1 MVERKLYMDK
11 ISSFINQDIIK
22 VITGIRRCGK
32 SYFFKLIIDEL
43 KEMGVNEENILL
55 IDLELP
61 EYNMIKSNSQLD
73 EIVLEYLNSHE
84 DKVYMFFDEIQNVED
99 WQISINSYFKL
110 PDVEIFITG
119 SNSKLLSSELSTYL
133 TGRYVSIDMYPF
145 SFIEFLDYKNE
156 LGEKPIMANELK
168 TELENYFDEY
178 MAYGGFPIAISLK
191 DHKEIILNDLYSSIL
206 LHDIVERH
214 GIRNVGLFNRIV
226 KFLIENIG
234 NPISA
239 HSVYNYLKHEISG
252 ISKPT
257 IYNYLDYLEEAYV
270 LSKATREDLIG
281 KREITGSEKY
291 YLMDLGF
298 YKSQLEEKQQNTGHV
313 LENIVYL
320 ELLRQDYKVTIG
332 KINGSEID
340 FVCRKGNGKI
350 YVQVCYLIN
359 EDEEIIEREFEPLSK
374 IKDNY
379 PKYVLS
385 MDKSDYSHDGIE
397 HVNIIRF
404 LKNPDCLAS

>member
-110 PDVEIFITG
+110 PNVEIFITG

-156 LGEKPIMANELK
+156 LGEKPITANELK

-214 GIRNVGLFNRIV
+214 DIRNVGLFNRIV

-239 HSVYNYLKHEISG
+239 HSVYNYLKHEISE

-270 LSKATREDLIG
+270 LSKASREDLIG

-298 YKSQLEEKQQNTGHV
+298 YKSQLEEKQQNTGHI

-332 KINGSEID
+332 KINESEID
-340 FVCRKGNGKI
+340 FVCRKGNRKI

-359 EDEEIIEREFEPLSK
+359 EDEEIIKREFEPLSK
-374 IKDNY
+374 IRDNY

-385 MDKSDYSHDGIE
+385 MEKSDYSRDGIE

>member
-84 DKVYMFFDEIQNVED
+84 DKVYMFFDEIQNVGD

-110 PDVEIFITG
+110 PNVEIFITG

-156 LGEKPIMANELK
+156 LGEKPITANELK

-214 GIRNVGLFNRIV
+214 DIRNVGLFNRIV

-239 HSVYNYLKHEISG
+239 HSVYNYLKHEISE

-270 LSKATREDLIG
+270 LSKASREDLIG

-298 YKSQLEEKQQNTGHV
+298 YKSQLEEKQQNTGHI

-332 KINGSEID
+332 KINESEID
-340 FVCRKGNGKI
+340 FVCRKGNRKI

-359 EDEEIIEREFEPLSK
+359 EDEEIIKREFEPLSK
-374 IKDNY
+374 IRDNY

-385 MDKSDYSHDGIE
+385 MEKSDYSRDGIE

>member
-73 EIVLEYLNSHE
+73 EIVLEYLNGHE

-110 PDVEIFITG
+110 PNVEIFITG

-145 SFIEFLDYKNE
+145 SFTEFLDYKNE
-156 LGEKPIMANELK
+156 LGEKPITANELK

-214 GIRNVGLFNRIV
+214 DIRNVGLFNRIV

-239 HSVYNYLKHEISG
+239 HSVYNYLKHEISE

-270 LSKATREDLIG
+270 LSKASREDLIG

-298 YKSQLEEKQQNTGHV
+298 YKSQLEEKQQNTGHI

-332 KINGSEID
+332 KINESEID
-340 FVCRKGNGKI
+340 FVCRKGNRKI

-359 EDEEIIEREFEPLSK
+359 EDEEIIKREFEPLSK
-374 IKDNY
+374 IRDNY

-385 MDKSDYSHDGIE
+385 MEKSDYSRDGIE

>member
-11 ISSFINQDIIK
+11 INSFMNRDIIK

-43 KEMGVNEENILL
+43 IDGGVDEENILL

-61 EYNMIKSNSQLD
+61 EYNRIKLNTQLD
-73 EIVLEYLNSHE
+73 DIVLEYINDHE
-84 DKVYMFFDEIQNVED
+84 GRAYLFFDEIQNVED
-99 WQISINSYFKL
+99 WEISINSYFKL
-110 PDVEIFITG
+110 PNVEIFITG

-156 LGEKPIMANELK
+156 LNEKPIIANELK
-168 TELENYFDEY
+168 SEIENYFEEY
-178 MAYGGFPIAISLK
+178 RAYGGLPIVIALK
-191 DHKEIILNDLYSSIL
+191 NHKEIILDDLYSSIL

-214 GIRNVGLFNRIV
+214 DIRNVGLFNRIV

-234 NPISA
+234 NLISA
-239 HSVYNYLKHEISG
+239 HSIYAYLKHELPG
-252 ISKPT
+252 ISKTT

-270 LSKATREDLIG
+270 LSKVTREDLIG

-332 KINGSEID
+332 KVNDSEID
-340 FVCRKGNGKI
+340 FVCRKNNRKI

-359 EDEEIIEREFEPLSK
+359 EDEDIIKREFKPLSK

-385 MDKSDYSHDGIE
+385 MDKSDYSRDGIE
-397 HVNIIRF
+397 HINIIQF
-404 LKNPDCLAS
+404 LKNPDCLTN

>member
-43 KEMGVNEENILL
+43 MERGVNEENILL

-61 EYNMIKSNSQLD
+61 QYNQIKSNSQLD

-84 DKVYMFFDEIQNVED
+84 DKAYLFFDEIQNVED

-110 PDVEIFITG
+110 PNVEIFITG

-156 LGEKPIMANELK
+156 LGEKPIIANELK

-178 MAYGGFPIAISLK
+178 MAYGGFPIAIALNN
-191 DHKEIILNDLYSSIL
+191 HKEIILNDLYSSIL

-214 GIRNVGLFNRIV
+214 DIRNVGLFNRIV

-239 HSVYNYLKHEISG
+239 HSVYNYLKHEIPG

-270 LSKATREDLIG
+270 LSKASREDLIG
-281 KREITGSEKY
+281 KREMTGSEKY

-298 YKSQLEEKQQNTGHV
+298 YKSQLEEKQCNTGHV

-332 KINGSEID
+332 KINSSQID

-359 EDEEIIEREFEPLSK
+359 DDEEIIEREFEPLSK

-385 MDKSDYSHDGIE
+385 MDKSDYSRDGIE
-397 HVNIIRF
+397 HVNIIQF
-404 LKNPDCLAS
+404 LKNPDCLAG

>member
-110 PDVEIFITG
+110 PNVEIFITG

-145 SFIEFLDYKNE
+145 SFTEFLDYKNE
-156 LGEKPIMANELK
+156 LGEKPITANELK

-191 DHKEIILNDLYSSIL
+191 EHKEIILNDLYSSIL

-214 GIRNVGLFNRIV
+214 DIRNVGLFNRIV

-239 HSVYNYLKHEISG
+239 HSVYNYLKHEISE

-270 LSKATREDLIG
+270 LSKASREDLIG

-298 YKSQLEEKQQNTGHV
+298 YKSQLEEKQQNTGHI

-332 KINGSEID
+332 KINESEID
-340 FVCRKGNGKI
+340 FVCRKGNRKI

-359 EDEEIIEREFEPLSK
+359 EDEEIIKREFEPLSK
-374 IKDNY
+374 IRDNY

-385 MDKSDYSHDGIE
+385 MEKSDYSRDGIE

>member
-61 EYNMIKSNSQLD
+61 EYNIVKSNSQLD

-110 PDVEIFITG
+110 PNVEIFITG

-156 LGEKPIMANELK
+156 LGEKPITANELK

-214 GIRNVGLFNRIV
+214 DIRNVGLFNRIV

-239 HSVYNYLKHEISG
+239 HSVYKYLKHEISE

-270 LSKATREDLIG
+270 LSKASREDLIG

-298 YKSQLEEKQQNTGHV
+298 YKSQLEEKQQNTGHI

-332 KINGSEID
+332 KINESEID
-340 FVCRKGNGKI
+340 FVCRKGNRKI

-359 EDEEIIEREFEPLSK
+359 EDEEIIKREFEPLSK
-374 IKDNY
+374 IRDNY

-385 MDKSDYSHDGIE
+385 MEKSDYSRDGIE